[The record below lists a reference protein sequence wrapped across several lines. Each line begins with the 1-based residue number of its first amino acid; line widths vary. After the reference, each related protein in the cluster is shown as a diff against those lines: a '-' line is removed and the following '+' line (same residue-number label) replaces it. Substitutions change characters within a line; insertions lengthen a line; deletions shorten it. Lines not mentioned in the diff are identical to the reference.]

1 MQDARNC
8 SLPDYRGP
16 GNPQFIREYTE
27 DLSVKVC
34 PIGLITDFD
43 TALLSL
49 FFHTHATIGTSGG
62 INYVPH
68 GLPRAG
74 GLLDQPTRYVTGCQ
88 IIRTEL
94 AEINVERIRNRPKGK
109 K

>member
-8 SLPDYRGP
+8 SLSDYRGP
-16 GNPQFIREYTE
+16 GNPQFVREYTE
-27 DLSVKVC
+27 DLSVNVC
-34 PIGLITDFD
+34 PIGQITDFD

-49 FFHTHATIGTSGG
+49 FFHTHATIVTSGG

-68 GLPRAG
+68 GSPRSG
-74 GLLDQPTRYVTGCQ
+74 GILDQPGRYITGCQ
-88 IIRTEL
+88 IIRAEL
-94 AEINVERIRNRPKGK
+94 AEINAERMRNMRK